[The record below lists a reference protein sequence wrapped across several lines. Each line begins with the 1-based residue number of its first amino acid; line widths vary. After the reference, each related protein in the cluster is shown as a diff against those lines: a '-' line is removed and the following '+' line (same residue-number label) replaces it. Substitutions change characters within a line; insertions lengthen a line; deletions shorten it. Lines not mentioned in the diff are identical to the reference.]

1 MASIVESVA
10 HIRDCFGVTVTLV
23 ELSAWPAPFEAG
35 ERLTIQ
41 SEALIGLLDSLGIDR
56 EYAGHRGLP
65 VFAEALQLVSAG
77 PNIIGREQQLEPV
90 TAGHWVGMR
99 QAAEADGIDLL
110 LVSGFR
116 SYDYQASLIQRKL
129 DAGTQ
134 LPDILSVNAPPGCS
148 EHHTGCAVDIA
159 TPGFPPLTEAF
170 ERSEAFA
177 WLTKNAGNHGFSMSY
192 PRDNR
197 FGYIYEPWHWCRS
210 LV

>member
-1 MASIVESVA
+1 M
-10 HIRDCFGVTVTLV
+10 TT
-23 ELSAWPAPFEAG
+23 
-35 ERLTIQ
+35 Q
-41 SEALIGLLDSLGIDR
+41 SEPLGILLDKLGIERDYADR
-56 EYAGHRGLP
+56 QGLP
-65 VFAEALQLVSAG
+65 VFAECAQLVSAG

-90 TAGHWVGMR
+90 TAGKWVAMR

-110 LVSGFR
+110 LVSGYR

-129 DAGTQ
+129 EAGMAVAEV
-134 LPDILSVNAPPGCS
+134 LSVNAPPGCS

-177 WLTKNAGNHGFSMSY
+177 WLGENAGNHGFSMSY

-197 FGYIYEPWHWCRS
+197 FGYIYEPWHWCRR